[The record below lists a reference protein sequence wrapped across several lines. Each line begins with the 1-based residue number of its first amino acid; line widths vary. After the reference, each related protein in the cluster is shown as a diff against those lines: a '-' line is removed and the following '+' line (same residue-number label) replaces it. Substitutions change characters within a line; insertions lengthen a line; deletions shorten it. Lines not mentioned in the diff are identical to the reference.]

1 MTAKDISSGTILI
14 LSNLAKDFCLTPP
27 LAVSNS
33 LLVRKPISNITP
45 KRLMLAAKPT
55 AAIVATVATV
65 TVATM
70 FFAAYDNPFEIL

>member
-33 LLVRKPISNITP
+33 LLVRKPISNITL

-55 AAIVATVATV
+55 AAIVVTVVTV
-65 TVATM
+65 TVAIM
-70 FFAAYDNPFEIL
+70 FFPSYDNPFSLL